1 MHDDANSFALGL
13 FGAPP
18 MAALLHFLHFC
29 AMQDT
34 TSSMLGLV
42 GVPLVAALPRLCA
55 MPHANSSIKG
65 FVIEPHV
72 TASLH
77 PPPPLARLVQPPWPY
92 RLTLVPGGRVHTQLS
107 SLFDQGDR
115 L

>member
-13 FGAPP
+13 FLFCAPP

-42 GVPLVAALPRLCA
+42 GVPLVATLPHLCA

-65 FVIEPHV
+65 FVIKPHV
-72 TASLH
+72 TAPLH
-77 PPPPLARLVQPPWPY
+77 PPPPLAWLVQPPWPHCF
-92 RLTLVPGGRVHTQLS
+92 TLVPGGRVHTQL
-107 SLFDQGDR
+107 
-115 L
+115 

>member
-1 MHDDANSFALGL
+1 MHDDANSFALGLFL

-18 MAALLHFLHFC
+18 MAALLHFLHFS

-42 GVPLVAALPRLCA
+42 GVPLVATLPHLCA

-65 FVIEPHV
+65 FVIEHHV
-72 TASLH
+72 TTPLH
-77 PPPPLARLVQPPWPY
+77 PSPPLAWLVQPPWPH
-92 RLTLVPGGRVHTQLS
+92 RFTLVPGGRVHTQL
-107 SLFDQGDR
+107 
-115 L
+115 